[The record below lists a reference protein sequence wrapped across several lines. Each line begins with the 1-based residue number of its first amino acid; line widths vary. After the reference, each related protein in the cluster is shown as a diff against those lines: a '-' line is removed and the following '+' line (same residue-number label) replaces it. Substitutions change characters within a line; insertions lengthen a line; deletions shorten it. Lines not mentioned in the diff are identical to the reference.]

1 MTTAYIIGGLV
12 ALIFLLLAIFAFMIN
27 NERREMEFQQKQY
40 EKELEK
46 AKEEEVKKNELKET
60 LNTGN
65 QHDNIRASLDLL
77 QNNKKPKAG
86 K

>member
-1 MTTAYIIGGLV
+1 MTAYIIGGLV
-12 ALIFLLLAIFAFMIN
+12 GLVFLLLAAFAFMIN
-27 NERREMEFQQKQY
+27 NERREMQFQQKQY

>member
-1 MTTAYIIGGLV
+1 MTAYIIRGLV
-12 ALIFLLLAIFAFMIN
+12 GIVFLLMAALDFRIK
-27 NERREMEFQQKQY
+27 NERREMQFQQKQY
-40 EKELEK
+40 EKELKK
-46 AKEEEVKKNELKET
+46 AKEEEVKKNEVKET

-65 QHDNIRASLDLL
+65 QHDNVRASLDLL

>member
-27 NERREMEFQQKQY
+27 NERREMQFQQKQY
-40 EKELEK
+40 EKELKK
-46 AKEEEVKKNELKET
+46 AKEEEVKKNEVKET

-65 QHDNIRASLDLL
+65 QHDNVRASLDLL

>member
-12 ALIFLLLAIFAFMIN
+12 ALIFLLLAIFAFIIN

-46 AKEEEVKKNELKET
+46 AKEEEVKKNEVKET

>member
-46 AKEEEVKKNELKET
+46 AKEEEVKKNEVKET

>member
-65 QHDNIRASLDLL
+65 QHDNVRASLDLL

>member
-27 NERREMEFQQKQY
+27 NERREMQFQQKQY

-46 AKEEEVKKNELKET
+46 AKEEEVKKNEVKET

-65 QHDNIRASLDLL
+65 QHDNVRASLDLL

>member
-1 MTTAYIIGGLV
+1 MTAYIIGGLV
-12 ALIFLLLAIFAFMIN
+12 GLIFLLLAIFAFMIN

-46 AKEEEVKKNELKET
+46 AKKEEVKKNELKET

>member
-46 AKEEEVKKNELKET
+46 AKEEEVKKNEVKET

-65 QHDNIRASLDLL
+65 QHDNVRASLDLL
-77 QNNKKPKAG
+77 QNNQKRKAG

>member
-27 NERREMEFQQKQY
+27 NERREMQFQQKQY

>member
-1 MTTAYIIGGLV
+1 MTIAYIIGGLV

-27 NERREMEFQQKQY
+27 NERREMQFQQKQY

-77 QNNKKPKAG
+77 QNNQKRKAG

>member
-27 NERREMEFQQKQY
+27 NERREMQFQQKQY
-40 EKELEK
+40 EKGLKK
-46 AKEEEVKKNELKET
+46 AKEEEVKKNEVKET

-65 QHDNIRASLDLL
+65 QHDNVRASLDLL